1 MTHATE
7 APAELPSTTSPLAA
21 VHTPYPGVMATLR
34 STFRLSLVA
43 LHIVAG
49 LLTLRCIFPF
59 INEAA
64 KKRTKQRW
72 SRNLLRVLG
81 VRMEMWN
88 EDLPSCAVVVCNHIS
103 WLDIFVLNARVQT
116 LFVCK
121 QEVRSWPAIGWLVAA
136 SGTIFIDRTSR
147 AGAAQALQILSD
159 SLRKD
164 ERVAFYPEGTTTN
177 GTFMLPFSTALFE
190 AATLGGAHV
199 VPMSLRYL
207 NKQGHT
213 SLAPAYDGDISFVEC
228 ITAITREPWTQVCLQ
243 RLDTLPPGLSRREYA
258 AQCERM
264 IADNLQLQVVR
275 GAGGA
280 AA

>member
-7 APAELPSTTSPLAA
+7 APTTLPDATTPPSS
-21 VHTPYPGVMATLR
+21 VHTPYPGVIASLR

-43 LHIVAG
+43 LHILAG

-59 INEAA
+59 IDEAA

-81 VRMEMWN
+81 VRMAMWN
-88 EDLPSCAVVVCNHIS
+88 EDLPPCAVVVCNHIS

-147 AGAAQALQILSD
+147 AGAAQALQILSA
-159 SLRKD
+159 SLRQD

-177 GTFMLPFSTALFE
+177 GSFMLPFSTALFE

-207 NKQGHT
+207 DKQGRT
-213 SLAPAYDGDISFVEC
+213 SLAPAYDGDISFLQC
-228 ITAITREPWTQVCLQ
+228 ITAITREPFTEVRLQ
-243 RLDTLPPGLSRREYA
+243 RLDTLPPGLSRRDYA
-258 AQCERM
+258 AQCERL
-264 IADNLQLQVVR
+264 IADHLQLPVVR
-275 GAGGA
+275 ST
-280 AA
+280 